1 MRTPTHLA
9 ALLLA
14 FLPISLLSQNEPPT
28 IISVDTTHPGAAIS
42 PSEFGIF
49 FEDINFGADGGLYP
63 ELVKNRSFEFS
74 EPLTGW
80 HEVLAI
86 DSTGKGLDPPKG
98 ELAVRT
104 EDPLNPSNP
113 HYLRLRAYAPG
124 YAFYNVGYRGIG
136 LQSGAEYRFSAYVRV
151 PASDSQAGP

>member
-1 MRTPTHLA
+1 MQTHPSRNLYHCRQSHA
-9 ALLLA
+9 HKKPPRDPAPGVLIR
-14 FLPISLLSQNEPPT
+14 LPPRPEPPPT

-86 DSTGKGLDPPKG
+86 DSTGKGLAPPKARSPSTPKTRSTRPTPTISASAG
-98 ELAVRT
+98 CPTSL
-104 EDPLNPSNP
+104 PLGCGISDLW
-113 HYLRLRAYAPG
+113 LR
-124 YAFYNVGYRGIG
+124 
-136 LQSGAEYRFSAYVRV
+136 
-151 PASDSQAGP
+151 D